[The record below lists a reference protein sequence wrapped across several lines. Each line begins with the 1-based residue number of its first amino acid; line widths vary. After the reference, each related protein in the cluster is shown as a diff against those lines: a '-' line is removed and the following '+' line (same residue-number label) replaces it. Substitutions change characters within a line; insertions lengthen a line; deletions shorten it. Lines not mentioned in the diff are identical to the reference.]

1 MAGFFGEG
9 RQAAVS
15 LTFDDGLDVHL
26 EVVMP
31 LLEAAGLRG
40 TFYVNPDT
48 DYDYGGY
55 VSDGGGGDG
64 AGEQV
69 AESKWERQIG
79 GWVSAAARGHEVGN
93 HTTHHPCS
101 CNYGFSDPCLE
112 EMTIDDIA
120 ATIDDAEVRSHPPP
134 HSSRRPAGR
143 PVTGALPATCG

>member
-1 MAGFFGEG
+1 MASAWPAAH
-9 RQAAVS
+9 QAAVS

-55 VSDGGGGDG
+55 VSDGGGGAG
-64 AGEQV
+64 AA
-69 AESKWERQIG
+69 AESQSKWERQVG
-79 GWVSAAARGHEVGN
+79 GWVSAATRGHEVGN

-112 EMTIDDIA
+112 EMTIEDIA
-120 ATIDDAEVRSHPPP
+120 ATIDDAEVRRHPP
-134 HSSRRPAGR
+134 HSPRR
-143 PVTGALPATCG
+143 PVTTLPSVVLPA